1 MLAPIPR
8 YILVHSCI
16 LRKTVSPDP
25 WGGGSYSDTAIN
37 FVRIE
42 PCNSRKFSL
51 GGDIPEISAKMFYD
65 CFSSVPDPDPDPDPD
80 DVSFEPKDKIIFGGK
95 EYVITE
101 VRTFYGDT
109 GKAHHLEVMLS

>member
-1 MLAPIPR
+1 MLTPIPR

-16 LRKTVSPDP
+16 LRKTASPDP
-25 WGGGSYSDTAIN
+25 WGGSGTHSDTAIN

-42 PCNSRKFSL
+42 PCNSQKFSL

-65 CFSSVPDPDPDPDPD
+65 SFSSVPDN
-80 DVSFEPKDKIIFGGK
+80 VRFEPKDKIIFGGK
-95 EYVITE
+95 EYIIVE